1 MGSSPRRVDQL
12 WLDYQRTRDDRVKA
26 DLTRACMR
34 LVHAL
39 AKKLR
44 AEMDGVPSLQE
55 LVDAGVVGLME
66 AFERFDP
73 SRGVYFE
80 TWCAW
85 RVLGAMRDDQRK
97 CAWASEAVRL
107 KAQRLRRAA
116 AEMAGARGRTPT
128 DEELA
133 EALGVSTAEVAELWR
148 RAERR
153 RPMSLDST
161 HEEGGADGDPALA
174 DQGADPS
181 HLLAAQ
187 EARELL
193 LDALKE
199 LPDKQRYTLLLYYFE
214 KLTMAQ
220 VGRVLEVSESRV
232 SQLHSKA
239 LRTLAQRLGPRE
251 DELLSALGG

>member
-1 MGSSPRRVDQL
+1 MSPSPRRVDQL
-12 WLDYQRTRDDRVKA
+12 WLDYQRTRDERVKA
-26 DLTRACMR
+26 DLARACMR
-34 LVHAL
+34 RVYAI

-44 AEMDGVPSLQE
+44 AEMGGVPSLQD
-55 LVDAGVVGLME
+55 LVDAGLVGLME

-80 TWCAW
+80 TWCSW

-97 CAWASEAVRL
+97 RAWASEAVRL

-116 AEMAGARGRTPT
+116 AEMASARGRAPT

-133 EALGVSTAEVAELWR
+133 EALSVSTAEVAELWR
-148 RAERR
+148 HVERR
-153 RPMSLDST
+153 RPVSLDST

-174 DQGADPS
+174 DRRADPAQL
-181 HLLAAQ
+181 LLAK

-232 SQLHSKA
+232 SQLHSAA
-239 LRTLAQRLGPRE
+239 LRTLARRLGPRQ
-251 DELLSALGG
+251 DELLSALGV